1 MRPDDF
7 TVQTILLILNKKLT
21 NYAIYLAETMLNI
34 EEFRTRF
41 LFMYIEKPPFWDCCS
56 SSFNN
61 VSDIQIAQE

>member
-1 MRPDDF
+1 
-7 TVQTILLILNKKLT
+7 
-21 NYAIYLAETMLNI
+21 MLNI

-41 LFMYIEKPPFWDCCS
+41 LFIYIEKLPFWDCCS